1 MKFLLIPFV
10 FVLVAVAAGCLAPVN
25 VTVNVLSSRMIVS
38 QAGTN
43 SVRQQIDGGASISS
57 NATTVSAIPQ

>member
-10 FVLVAVAAGCLAPVN
+10 FVLVAGSGCLAPIN
-25 VTVNVLSSRMIVS
+25 VTVNVLSSRMVVS
-38 QAGTN
+38 QASTN
-43 SVRQQIDGGASISS
+43 AIRQDIDGGASISS

>member
-10 FVLVAVAAGCLAPVN
+10 FVLVAAADGCLAPVN

-38 QAGTN
+38 QASTN
-43 SVRQQIDGGASISS
+43 AIRQDIDGGASISS